1 MQGHELSVPEYEVHV
16 EENVPIAMR
25 DGTILRADIYQPQTP
40 GRYPV
45 LLERVAYELKHRC
58 QHRGEYFARRG
69 YIFVGQNVRGRYASE
84 GRFAPF
90 RDDAWGANQDG
101 YDTIVW
107 AGKQPWSN
115 GKVGMLDGSY
125 SGFTQYLLAPTRP
138 PFLKALFVR
147 EGGSDV
153 YRDFVFRGGAYQLA
167 LHRGWALDETWSAL
181 QGAPASAEQEESFA
195 RLKEEVEDKERWY
208 GHLPLNSCPPLEGLA
223 EWYFEDLR
231 HPNDGPYWES
241 MNILPVAS
249 EVDVPIFHLGG
260 WFDCFL
266 DSTLRAYES
275 VASQGK
281 TEACRKNQR
290 LVIGPWIHGPAQ
302 VGERKVGELDFG
314 PQAEFDLVNYWL
326 RWYDYWLK
334 GRANGIMDEAPVRVF
349 LMGANNWL
357 DMESWPPTN
366 MKLQPMYLRQGTGR
380 DATSLNNGML
390 TFEPPQVDESAE
402 DFLSDPSAPLPSLLI
417 YPQLGPIDHRRV
429 EAEMLTYTSS
439 PLPRDLTIV
448 GPIKAVLFGMSS
460 APDTDWV
467 VRLSDVGPDG
477 RSLSVC
483 DGILRARYRDSFD
496 NPDLMEPGQVYRFE
510 IDLGATAQV
519 FKAGHALRVSIA
531 SSDFPRYDRN
541 LQSGGTFGEETHG
554 QVAHNTVFH
563 DATRASH
570 ILLPVFEEI

>member
-167 LHRGWALDETWSAL
+167 LHRGWALDETCSAL

-208 GHLPLNSCPPLEGLA
+208 GHL
-223 EWYFEDLR
+223 
-231 HPNDGPYWES
+231 
-241 MNILPVAS
+241 
-249 EVDVPIFHLGG
+249 
-260 WFDCFL
+260 
-266 DSTLRAYES
+266 
-275 VASQGK
+275 
-281 TEACRKNQR
+281 
-290 LVIGPWIHGPAQ
+290 
-302 VGERKVGELDFG
+302 
-314 PQAEFDLVNYWL
+314 
-326 RWYDYWLK
+326 
-334 GRANGIMDEAPVRVF
+334 
-349 LMGANNWL
+349 
-357 DMESWPPTN
+357 
-366 MKLQPMYLRQGTGR
+366 YLRQGTGR

-402 DFLSDPSAPLPSLLI
+402 DFLSDPSTPLPSLLI
-417 YPQLGPIDHRRV
+417 YPQLGPTDHRRV
-429 EAEMLTYTSS
+429 EAEMLTYTSA